1 LKNLV
6 ISETNIQSLPDW
18 LPLSLVEFD
27 SSAKDN
33 QAVCRL
39 LNLKVLGIENNIP
52 LCIDKLKH
60 LEYLHI
66 WIAKKI
72 PDSITNLKN
81 LKILVISNYDD
92 VVTIPKD
99 IGKLEKLIELK
110 ISSTITEMPES
121 IGNLKQLK
129 ILKVNSI
136 HNRTLPQSILKLNL
150 DKNDYSNKRIFELIK
165 KQFPRKSASPTK
177 QKSASPT
184 KQKSVS
190 PKKQKTCN
198 TNNTKYKK
206 SPGTY
211 ICNPVTNNW
220 VDKKTSTGKILATH
234 YYKTIAPKDCL
245 ATKPSTDYI
254 CNKSTGR
261 WVLKTSATGILIQKL
276 NTLKR

>member
-1 LKNLV
+1 M
-6 ISETNIQSLPDW
+6 
-18 LPLSLVEFD
+18 
-27 SSAKDN
+27 
-33 QAVCRL
+33 
-39 LNLKVLGIENNIP
+39 LNVRK
-52 LCIDKLKH
+52 
-60 LEYLHI
+60 
-66 WIAKKI
+66 
-72 PDSITNLKN
+72 
-81 LKILVISNYDD
+81 
-92 VVTIPKD
+92 
-99 IGKLEKLIELK
+99 
-110 ISSTITEMPES
+110 
-121 IGNLKQLK
+121 
-129 ILKVNSI
+129 I
-136 HNRTLPQSILKLNL
+136 HNRTLPQSILELNL
-150 DKNDYSNKRIFELIK
+150 DKNDVHNERIFELIK

-184 KQKSVS
+184 KQKSASPKKQSASPTKQKSAS

-220 VDKKTSTGKILATH
+220 VDKKTSTGKIIATH

>member
-1 LKNLV
+1 
-6 ISETNIQSLPDW
+6 
-18 LPLSLVEFD
+18 
-27 SSAKDN
+27 
-33 QAVCRL
+33 
-39 LNLKVLGIENNIP
+39 
-52 LCIDKLKH
+52 LKH
-60 LEYLHI
+60 LEYLNV
-66 WIAKKI
+66 WGAKKI
-72 PDSITNLKN
+72 PDFITNLKN
-81 LKILVISNYDD
+81 LKKVFMTFED
-92 VVTIPKD
+92 VVSLPKD
-99 IGKLEKLIELK
+99 IGKLEKLIY
-110 ISSTITEMPES
+110 IYVSGTITDIPES
-121 IGNLKQLK
+121 IGNLKNLK
-129 ILKVNSI
+129 ILKVTSI

-150 DKNDYSNKRIFELIK
+150 DKNEYSNKRIFELIK

-184 KQKSVS
+184 KQKSAS
-190 PKKQKTCN
+190 PKKQKSASPTKQKTCN